1 MALFIWSGRYSVG
14 VREIDNQHQKLVVII
29 NELHDAMQ
37 AGKGRDVLGK
47 IYTELVTYTKTHF
60 SYEEKLM
67 KEKNYPEYSKHL
79 QEHINLTTQV
89 TDMYNDYQSGKSQ
102 ITMELLTFL
111 TNWLS
116 NHILGTD
123 KKYSTFFNAAGVS

>member
-1 MALFIWSGRYSVG
+1 
-14 VREIDNQHQKLVVII
+14 
-29 NELHDAMQ
+29 MQ

-89 TDMYNDYQSGKSQ
+89 TDMYNDYQSGKLQ